1 MSIQQEQVE
10 SRRTFAII
18 SHPDA
23 GKTTLTEKLL
33 LLGGMIR
40 SAGTVKGKKSGKFA
54 TSDWM
59 EIEKQRGISVTSSV
73 MQFSYRDHFINI
85 LDTPGHEDFSE
96 DTYRTLTAVD
106 SAVMVIDGTK
116 GIEAQTLKLFKV
128 CRMRG
133 IPILTFINKLDREG
147 KDPLELLEEIEEVLE
162 IESYPATWPIGMG
175 KAFQGTYDRFT
186 KQVEVYRGN
195 EESVFIPFDG
205 KTVTKELE
213 EHVRSEYLP
222 GLIDEIS
229 LLEEAGNEFN
239 LEKVKRGELTPVFFG
254 SAIANFGVQSFF
266 NSFLPLTLPPQPRH
280 ASKGEVSP
288 LDDSFS
294 GFIFK
299 IQANMNPAH
308 RDRIAFVRVCSGV
321 FERGMTVTLPR
332 TGRSMKLA
340 QSHQFLASSRE
351 TVDKAFPGDIIG
363 IYDSG
368 NYQIG
373 DTIIGGN
380 ETFEFDELP
389 KFPPEMFRKVRVKN
403 AMKHKHFEKG
413 LTQLVQEGAVQ
424 LYKTPFFQDYIL
436 GAVGELQFQVFE
448 HRMKGEYGVDL
459 EFQYMNHHIARWIP
473 KEQIQDRM
481 LDSRVLHVLDRD
493 GHSVLLFE
501 NDFVFRLFQDKYPDV
516 TLTTS
521 FEKKKESE

>member
-1 MSIQQEQVE
+1 
-10 SRRTFAII
+10 
-18 SHPDA
+18 
-23 GKTTLTEKLL
+23 
-33 LLGGMIR
+33 
-40 SAGTVKGKKSGKFA
+40 
-54 TSDWM
+54 
-59 EIEKQRGISVTSSV
+59 
-73 MQFSYRDHFINI
+73 
-85 LDTPGHEDFSE
+85 
-96 DTYRTLTAVD
+96 
-106 SAVMVIDGTK
+106 
-116 GIEAQTLKLFKV
+116 
-128 CRMRG
+128 
-133 IPILTFINKLDREG
+133 
-147 KDPLELLEEIEEVLE
+147 
-162 IESYPATWPIGMG
+162 
-175 KAFQGTYDRFT
+175 
-186 KQVEVYRGN
+186 
-195 EESVFIPFDG
+195 
-205 KTVTKELE
+205 
-213 EHVRSEYLP
+213 
-222 GLIDEIS
+222 
-229 LLEEAGNEFN
+229 
-239 LEKVKRGELTPVFFG
+239 
-254 SAIANFGVQSFF
+254 
-266 NSFLPLTLPPQPRH
+266 
-280 ASKGEVSP
+280 
-288 LDDSFS
+288 
-294 GFIFK
+294 
-299 IQANMNPAH
+299 MNPAH